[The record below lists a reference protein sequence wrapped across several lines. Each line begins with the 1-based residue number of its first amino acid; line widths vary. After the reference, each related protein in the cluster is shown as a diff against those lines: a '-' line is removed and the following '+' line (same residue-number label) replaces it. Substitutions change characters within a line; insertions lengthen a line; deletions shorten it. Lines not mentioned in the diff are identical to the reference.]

1 MEGRRGSPKCI
12 SAPERPWP
20 LSRPMIS
27 VRTRPEGGYL
37 EHISSHV
44 PATCLPDCLHLF
56 HIDLSRW
63 PSQQSGLSR
72 FSWAFGP
79 PHEQLAQNRSL
90 VICSL
95 NIGQPLYKKVLP
107 VWGGGWKP
115 LPKWFEVNFFKVIF
129 LTSRPQS
136 TCLTEEGGG
145 QKLSGQF
152 PSVWDIF
159 FCCKRASIMSL

>member
-1 MEGRRGSPKCI
+1 MGRFKDWRKEKVMEGRRGSPKCI

-20 LSRPMIS
+20 LSWPMIS
-27 VRTRPEGGYL
+27 VRTGPEGGYL

-79 PHEQLAQNRSL
+79 PHEQLAL
-90 VICSL
+90 FT
-95 NIGQPLYKKVLP
+95 YKKVLP

-115 LPKWFEVNFFKVIF
+115 LPKWFGVNFLKVIF

-136 TCLTEEGGG
+136 TCLTEQGGG
-145 QKLSGQF
+145 QMLSG
-152 PSVWDIF
+152 
-159 FCCKRASIMSL
+159 

>member
-1 MEGRRGSPKCI
+1 MGIFKDWRKEKIMEGRRGSPKCI

-20 LSRPMIS
+20 LSWPMIS
-27 VRTRPEGGYL
+27 ARTRPEGGYL

-72 FSWAFGP
+72 FSWVFGP
-79 PHEQLAQNRSL
+79 PHEQL
-90 VICSL
+90 VIYSL

-107 VWGGGWKP
+107 VWGEGCTP
-115 LPKWFEVNFFKVIF
+115 LPRWFGVNFFKVIF
-129 LTSRPQS
+129 LTLRPQS
-136 TCLTEEGGG
+136 TCFRGG
-145 QKLSGQF
+145 
-152 PSVWDIF
+152 W
-159 FCCKRASIMSL
+159 